1 MEVFTAPARLRG
13 LTLVELIATLAVAL
27 ILLGVGIPA
36 WGNLAQSNAI
46 TVARNQMQSTL
57 MHARLR
63 AIQLDR
69 HVTVCP
75 SLDQTSCSSDHTAWS
90 KGYITFIDA
99 DANRQRD
106 RGETLIRVSQA
117 ARSGIQIHSS
127 SGRKSIRFGSD
138 GNAWGSN
145 LTLRFCSPRNVK
157 YNRTILVYGTGRSRL
172 SRTMSDG
179 SAVFCKE

>member
-1 MEVFTAPARLRG
+1 MEVFTVPARLRG

-27 ILLGVGIPA
+27 ILLGVGIPGWA
-36 WGNLAQSNAI
+36 SLTQSNAI
-46 TVARNQMQSTL
+46 TAARNQMQSTL

-63 AIQLDR
+63 AVQLNR

-75 SLDQTSCSSDHTAWS
+75 STDQSTCTSDHTAWS

-99 DANRQRD
+99 DANRR
-106 RGETLIRVSQA
+106 RGKGETLIRVSQA

-145 LTLRFCSPRNVK
+145 LTLRFCSPHNAR
-157 YNRTILVYGTGRSRL
+157 YNRTILLYGTGRSRL
-172 SRTMSDG
+172 ARTMSNG
-179 SAVFCKE
+179 SAATCEG

>member
-69 HVTVCP
+69 HITVCP

-99 DANRQRD
+99 DANRQRGK
-106 RGETLIRVSQA
+106 GETLIRVSPA
-117 ARSGIQIHSS
+117 ARSGIQIYSS
-127 SGRKSIRFGSD
+127 RGRKSIRFGSD

-145 LTLRFCSPRNVK
+145 LTLRFCSPHKAR

-172 SRTMSDG
+172 ARTMSDG
-179 SAVFCKE
+179 SAVLCKE

>member
-1 MEVFTAPARLRG
+1 MEVFTVSARLRG

-36 WGNLAQSNAI
+36 WAHLTQSNAI
-46 TVARNQMQSTL
+46 IAARNQMQSTL

-63 AIQLDR
+63 AVQLNR

-75 SLDQTSCSSDHTAWS
+75 SKDKSSCISDHTAWGE
-90 KGYITFIDA
+90 GYITFIDSDA
-99 DANRQRD
+99 DRHRD
-106 RGETLIRVSQA
+106 KGERLLRISHA
-117 ARSGIQIHSS
+117 AHSGIRIHSS
-127 SGRKSIRFGSD
+127 RGRKSIRFGSD

-145 LTLRFCSPRNVK
+145 LTLRFCSTRDVK
-157 YNRTILVYGTGRSRL
+157 YNRTSLVYGTGRSRL

-179 SAVFCKE
+179 SAVSCEE